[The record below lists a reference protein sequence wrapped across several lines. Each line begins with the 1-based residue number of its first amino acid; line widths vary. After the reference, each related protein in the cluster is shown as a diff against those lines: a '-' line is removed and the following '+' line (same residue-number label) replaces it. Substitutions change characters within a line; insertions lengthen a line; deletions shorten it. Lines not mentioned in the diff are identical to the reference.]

1 MPWHPLLVHIPIAF
15 AIFSPLLAL
24 YFAAY
29 PGKRQAFWAL
39 WMLFFAGSAYA
50 SMAFGLDDAKTWR
63 DHQEGIEAHRLAAE
77 LFFYSVLV
85 LLALA
90 FTGNGSGK
98 IARWIQLGSVAWS
111 MLVLGLCV
119 RAAHLGAQIVHGG
132 AAQ

>member
-63 DHQEGIEAHRLAAE
+63 YHQAVSYTHLDPSRD
-77 LFFYSVLV
+77 FP
-85 LLALA
+85 
-90 FTGNGSGK
+90 
-98 IARWIQLGSVAWS
+98 RSVACECKS
-111 MLVLGLCV
+111 
-119 RAAHLGAQIVHGG
+119 QKN
-132 AAQ
+132 